1 MADLSKSLGTF
12 RLVALGGAGVIGS
25 SWIYTNGEFFD
36 AYGAGGEIFGLAIAA
51 AFAACV
57 AAAYAELASTIPRAG
72 GEVVYAYAA
81 FNRPMA
87 FTAGWLLVGAYV
99 SSLAFYVTAIGYL
112 LTDIVPDLESIAL
125 YTINDT
131 TVYLPVLLVGVLLTL
146 IVFALNWFGVS
157 IGGAAQLLL
166 FLVMLA
172 LGAALVIVGFGHGS
186 PDNFWP
192 PYAEDSN
199 AVGETI
205 RFILPGMTFL
215 TGFGLVAILAE
226 DAKVAPA
233 RIGRAVVLSVVAAA
247 SFYCIVLLSSAWVIP
262 WEHTATMEK
271 GTIDA
276 FKSAG
281 FDVLGWFAYAIS
293 VLGLLTSFVALFLAT
308 SRVVLAMGRA
318 GLMPRS
324 FGRVDRGGATPGPA
338 LIFTLVV
345 TLGLGW
351 LGTGAITWFLDTGGV
366 YIGLAWAIGVLCMYR
381 LPRRFPGLTPEYR
394 TRPRWAPALGAVVAV
409 LVIAY
414 ALWPGTDLSILW
426 PQEYIILAVWLLLGV
441 VLYAAAP
448 KTDEDAARR
457 LLLGDHYYDKTF
469 GATLPPPQ
477 SSGD

>member
-1 MADLSKSLGTF
+1 MADLTKSLGTY
-12 RLVALGGAGVIGS
+12 RLIALGAAGVIGS

-51 AFAACV
+51 VFAACV
-57 AAAYAELASTIPRAG
+57 ASAYAELASTIPRAG
-72 GEVVYAYAA
+72 GEVVYCYAA
-81 FNRPMA
+81 FNRPTA
-87 FTAGWLLVGAYV
+87 FAAGWLLVGAYV

-112 LTDIVPDLESIAL
+112 LVDLFPGLESAAL

-131 TVYLPVLLVGVLLTL
+131 TVYLPVLLVGIALTL
-146 IVFALNWFGVS
+146 IVFALNWYGVS
-157 IGGAAQLLL
+157 IGGAAQLML
-166 FLVMLA
+166 FLVMIA
-172 LGAALVIVGFGHGS
+172 LGAALVVAGFTHGS

-192 PYAEDSN
+192 PYAEGSD
-199 AVGETI
+199 AAGETV

-226 DAKVAPA
+226 DANLAPA
-233 RIGRAVVLSVVAAA
+233 RIGRAVVLSVIAAA

-262 WEHTATMEK
+262 WERTATMEK

-281 FDVLGWFAYAIS
+281 FETLGWFAYAIS

-318 GLMPRS
+318 GLLPPIL
-324 FGRVDRGGATPGPA
+324 GRLNTGRPTPGPA
-338 LIFTLVV
+338 LIFTLAV

-366 YIGLAWAIGVLCMYR
+366 YIGLAWTLGVLCLYR
-381 LPRRFPGLTPEYR
+381 LPRRFPGIEQPYR
-394 TRPRWAPALGAVVAV
+394 TRPRWVPAVGAIVAV
-409 LVIAY
+409 LVICY

-426 PQEYIILAVWLLLGV
+426 PQEYLILAAWLCLGLLLYV
-441 VLYAAAP
+441 ASP
-448 KTDEDAARR
+448 RIDEEQARR
-457 LLLGDHYYDKTF
+457 VLLGDHYYDQTF
-469 GATLPPPQ
+469 GRETAA
-477 SSGD
+477 GARG

>member
-1 MADLSKSLGTF
+1 MADLTKSLGSY
-12 RLVALGGAGVIGS
+12 RLIALGAAGVIGS
-25 SWIYTNGEFFD
+25 SWIYTNGEFFA

-51 AFAACV
+51 TFAACV
-57 AAAYAELASTIPRAG
+57 AAAYAELASTLPRAG
-72 GEVVYAYAA
+72 GEVVYAYTA
-81 FNRPMA
+81 FNRPTA
-87 FTAGWLLVGAYV
+87 FAAGWLLVGAYV

-112 LTDIVPDLESIAL
+112 LTDIVPDLESVAL

-131 TVYLPVLLVGVLLTL
+131 TVYLPVLLVGVVLTVV
-146 IVFALNWFGVS
+146 IFALNWYGVS

-192 PYAEDSN
+192 AYAEGADS
-199 AVGETI
+199 VGETI

-226 DAKVAPA
+226 DAKLPPA

-247 SFYCIVLLSSAWVIP
+247 SFYCVVLLSSAWVIP
-262 WEHTATMEK
+262 WEQTATMEK

-308 SRVVLAMGRA
+308 SRIVLAMGRA
-318 GLMPRS
+318 GLMPRT
-324 FGRVDRGGATPGPA
+324 FARVDRNGATPGPA
-338 LIFTLVV
+338 LVFTLVV

-366 YIGLAWAIGVLCMYR
+366 YIGLAWTIGVLCMYR
-381 LPRRFPGLTPEYR
+381 LPRRFPGIEQPYR
-394 TRPRWAPALGAVVAV
+394 TRPRWAPALGAIVAV

-426 PQEYIILAVWLLLGV
+426 PQEYIILGTWLVLGIM
-441 VLYAAAP
+441 LYAASP
-448 KTDEDAARR
+448 KTDEEQTRR
-457 LLLGDHYYDKTF
+457 VLLGDYYDKTF
-469 GATLPPPQ
+469 GANLSSSQ